1 MTAKTARAKVTKPVE
16 RQAVADHADSSKP
29 LRRQS
34 VTKREQREASLE
46 AILNSALKLFVRK
59 GYRST
64 TVDEIALACSLTKGA
79 VYFYFPNKAAVL
91 FALFD
96 EIEDLMID
104 KMVSRV
110 AQAGPTMEDKLVA
123 LFHNQSQM
131 GLENAE
137 RMLLFILMLLEFN
150 GAGDDVEA
158 RVKAIYKR
166 YYAAIEKIIRQG
178 KTQGE
183 FREDVDVRSM
193 AGIMMA
199 INNGT
204 MMEWYCRSDDH
215 NGRELARAGRAI
227 AMTGVL
233 RKAQLEH

>member
-1 MTAKTARAKVTKPVE
+1 MATRLRHSNEPKAIIRLGL
-16 RQAVADHADSSKP
+16 SKP
-29 LRRQS
+29 NQVSKQVRPKS
-34 VTKREQREASLE
+34 KTKQEQRELSME
-46 AILNSALKLFVRK
+46 AILNSALHLFIHK

-64 TVDEIALACSLTKGA
+64 TVEQIAAECSLTKGA

-104 KMVSRV
+104 KMAARV

-123 LFHNQSQM
+123 LINSQSQM

-150 GAGDDVEA
+150 GAGDDVES

-166 YYAAIEKIIRQG
+166 YYTAIEKIIRQG
-178 KTQGE
+178 KTKGE
-183 FREDVDVRSM
+183 FRSDVDVKSM
-193 AGIMMA
+193 SGIMMA
-199 INNGT
+199 INNGA
-204 MMEWYCRSDDH
+204 MMEWYCRSNEH
-215 NGRELARAGRAI
+215 SGRDLARAGRVI
-227 AMTGVL
+227 ALSGVL
-233 RKAQLEH
+233 KNAHSE